1 MSVAVSAVC
10 REKLRRL
17 TSLLADLDSVVVAY
31 SGGVDSTLLL
41 RLCRDVLGDRVLAV
55 TAHSPTY
62 PAGELAPAV
71 EVAKSLSVRHRVI
84 QTAELEDARFVANPP
99 DRCYH
104 CKLELFGRLRGIA
117 EAEGLK
123 SVVDGS
129 NCDDLN
135 DHRPGSRAAAELG
148 VRHPLEEAGLTKA
161 EIRALSRELDL
172 GNWSKPSL
180 ACLASRVPYGTPIT
194 RQTLA
199 AIDGAEGYLR
209 GLGLGQVRVRHHGD
223 TARIEV
229 DQGEMA
235 VLFDERNREGIL
247 ARLRVLGY
255 LRVTVDL
262 AGYRCGSMNEGLRE

>member
-1 MSVAVSAVC
+1 MSVALSAVC

-17 TSLLADLDSVVVAY
+17 TGLLVGLDSVVVAY

-41 RLCRDVLGDRVLAV
+41 RLCRDALEDRVLAV

-62 PAGELAPAV
+62 PADELAPAV
-71 EVAKSLSVRHRVI
+71 EVAKSLSVRHLVI
-84 QTAELEDARFVANPP
+84 QTAELEDPRFVANPP
-99 DRCYH
+99 ERCYH
-104 CKLELFGRLRGIA
+104 CKVELFSRLRSIA

-135 DHRPGSRAAAELG
+135 DHRPGTRAAAELAVG
-148 VRHPLEEAGLTKA
+148 HPLQEAGLTKE
-161 EIRALSRELDL
+161 EIRALSRELGL

-194 RQTLA
+194 RQALA
-199 AIDGAEGYLR
+199 AIEGAEGYLR
-209 GLGLGQVRVRHHGD
+209 GLGIGQVRVRHHGD

-229 DQGEMA
+229 EQGEMA

-247 ARLRVLGY
+247 AHLREMGY

-262 AGYRCGSMNEGLRE
+262 AGYRCGSMNQGLIE